1 MKQDRH
7 NAFRVVKLTGE
18 VSEAVFNEAK
28 HNLISEEH
36 PKLGPWSW
44 SSDTVLF
51 IRAENSSGNGMVPC
65 VMKAV
70 VMQLFWLFVED
81 KSRWFSIPSATSNGI
96 HLLWFPP
103 PQAPFPLSSSSFFFW
118 NILAEKLFDELAK
131 QKECLANQLRNC
143 FYWLNDS
150 VFTWSEWK
158 LNYCGMVGPN

>member
-44 SSDTVLF
+44 SSDTGLF

-96 HLLWFPP
+96 HLLWFPT
-103 PQAPFPLSSSSFFFW
+103 PQAPFPLSSSSCFFLEHTCW
-118 NILAEKLFDELAK
+118 KPVWWISQAKRMPSKSAKKLFLLTQWFCVHLVWVK
-131 QKECLANQLRNC
+131 
-143 FYWLNDS
+143 
-150 VFTWSEWK
+150 T
-158 LNYCGMVGPN
+158 